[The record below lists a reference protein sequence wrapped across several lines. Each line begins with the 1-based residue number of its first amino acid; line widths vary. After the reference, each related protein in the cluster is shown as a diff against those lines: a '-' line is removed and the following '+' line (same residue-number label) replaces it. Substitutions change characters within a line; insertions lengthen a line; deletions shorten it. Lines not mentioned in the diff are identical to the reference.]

1 MVMEITVVGL
11 GHVGAVVAAALA
23 SQGHEV
29 LGVDVDNRKVELLSQ
44 GQAPLHERGFEA
56 LLRGALN
63 DGSLRFADPGEVKSL
78 GGVVFMAASTP
89 PSLDG
94 GIDLSQVQSA
104 LEWAR
109 SVART
114 GTTIAMKS
122 TVPPGTG
129 KSLMA
134 GPLKGSGLLYVAN
147 PEFLREGK
155 AVEDWLQPHRVV
167 IGGDNPGAIEALE
180 QVYARVEAPII
191 VTDTTT
197 AEMIKYSANAFL
209 ATKISFIN
217 QIASLCD
224 RLGADVETVARGLG
238 LDPRI
243 GSQFLS
249 AGLGYGGSCFPKDV
263 RALDFLSKE
272 NGYAFELI
280 RAVVDV
286 NNRQRLLPLAA
297 LREEFG
303 SLYGVRTA
311 LLGLAFKP
319 DTDDVRGA
327 PSLDIIEYLLEEG
340 AEVRAADPVAVD
352 NARQIVPHSVTLA
365 RSAMDVLEDAQAAIL
380 VTEWPQFKE
389 LPWDQVARVMVE
401 PRFVFDGRNAL
412 DGGLLKSLGFL
423 YKGVG
428 KGLISE
434 RATDTSVLRSVG

>member
-1 MVMEITVVGL
+1 MEMAVVGL
-11 GHVGAVVAAALA
+11 GHVGSVMAAALA
-23 SQGHEV
+23 TQGHGV
-29 LGVDVDNRKVELLSQ
+29 LGVDVDSQKIELLSQ
-44 GQAPLHERGFEA
+44 GRAPLHEPDFEA
-56 LLRGALN
+56 LLQDALSSGN
-63 DGSLRFADPGEVKSL
+63 LRLAIPGEVKGL
-78 GGVVFMAASTP
+78 GGIVFMAVSTP
-89 PSLDG
+89 PSPDG

-104 LEWAR
+104 LHWVR
-109 SVART
+109 SIART
-114 GTTIAMKS
+114 GATIAMKS

-129 KSLMA
+129 RSLMA
-134 GPLKGSGLLYVAN
+134 GPLKGSGLLYAAN

-167 IGGDNPGAIEALE
+167 IGGDEPAAIEALR
-180 QVYARVEAPII
+180 QLYARVDAPII

-238 LDPRI
+238 TDPRI

-286 NNRQRLLPLAA
+286 NNRQRQLPLAA
-297 LREEFG
+297 LRKEFE
-303 SLYGVRTA
+303 SLSGVRVA

-319 DTDDVRGA
+319 NTDDVREA
-327 PSLDIIEYLLEEG
+327 PALDIIEYLLEEG

-352 NARQIVPHSVTLA
+352 HARQFVPDSVTMA
-365 RSAMDVLEDAQAAIL
+365 RSAMEVLEDAQAVIL

-389 LPWDQVARVMVE
+389 LPWDRVARIMVE

-412 DGGLLKSLGFL
+412 DGRLLRSLGFL
-423 YKGVG
+423 YRGVG
-428 KGLISE
+428 RGLTSE
-434 RATDTSVLRSVG
+434 RATDAAVLRSLG